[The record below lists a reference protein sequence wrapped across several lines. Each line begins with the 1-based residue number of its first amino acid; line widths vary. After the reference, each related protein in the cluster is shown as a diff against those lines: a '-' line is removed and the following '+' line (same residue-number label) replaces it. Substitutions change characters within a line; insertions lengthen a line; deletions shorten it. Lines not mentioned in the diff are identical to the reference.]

1 MENECTR
8 PLSNKKTT
16 RGVVRPESKLGKL
29 FQEEE
34 KELCM
39 KMKSGD
45 VSLFLNVFHNGY

>member
-8 PLSNKKTT
+8 PLSDKKTI
-16 RGVVRPESKLGKL
+16 RGVARPESKLGKL

-45 VSLFLNVFHNGY
+45 VSLFLNVYHDGD